1 MEKDSE
7 EEKTY
12 LIDLAMEVTDS
23 RSTDRSLPKNPLRCT
38 DSNSCPSINPGT
50 QCPSIEVAKD
60 TGAVLG
66 RLGRLLIVFCL
77 PQGSARARSL
87 LSTPLSLLSTPPSL
101 SLSLCLRDRRRRRRR
116 GNGTLPLSQF

>member
-1 MEKDSE
+1 MEKDSKE

-12 LIDLAMEVTDS
+12 LIDLAIEVTDS
-23 RSTDRSLPKNPLRCT
+23 RSTDRSLPKNPLRWT

-77 PQGSARARSL
+77 PQGSVRARSL
-87 LSTPLSLLSTPPSL
+87 LSTPPPPSL
-101 SLSLCLRDRRRRRRR
+101 SPSLVVDRRRRHRR
-116 GNGTLPLSQF
+116 GNGTLPFSQF

>member
-12 LIDLAMEVTDS
+12 LIDLAIEVTDS

-66 RLGRLLIVFCL
+66 RLGRLLIVFWL
-77 PQGSARARSL
+77 PQGSVRA
-87 LSTPLSLLSTPPSL
+87 LSPLNAALSL
-101 SLSLCLRDRRRRRRR
+101 SLSLSPRSSSSSPPR
-116 GNGTLPLSQF
+116 

>member
-1 MEKDSE
+1 MEKDSEE

-23 RSTDRSLPKNPLRCT
+23 RSTDRSLANRPLRWT

-50 QCPSIEVAKD
+50 QCPSIEVAND

-77 PQGSARARSL
+77 PQGSVRARSL
-87 LSTPLSLLSTPPSL
+87 SPLNAALFPLNAAPSL
-101 SLSLCLRDRRRRRRR
+101 SLSLSPRSSSTSSSSR
-116 GNGTLPLSQF
+116 

>member
-12 LIDLAMEVTDS
+12 LIDLAIEVTDS

-66 RLGRLLIVFCL
+66 RLGRLLIVTWLKIGLFGMPL
-77 PQGSARARSL
+77 LAAV
-87 LSTPLSLLSTPPSL
+87 LSTEPPEPSL
-101 SLSLCLRDRRRRRRR
+101 SVSAIVVVVAAAAVTEPCPSL
-116 GNGTLPLSQF
+116 